1 VTNTIAELNDSL
13 IGRYLVE
20 KELGSGGMATVYLA
34 HDLRHDRK
42 VAIKVLKP
50 DLAAALGVERFL
62 AEIRTTANLQ
72 HPHILSLFDSGAADG
87 FLYYVMPFIDGE
99 SLREKLARERQCDL
113 AESLEITREVASALA
128 YAHER
133 GIVHRDIKPENILL
147 SGGHAVVADFGIA
160 RAIGAAGGQQLT
172 ATGTAI
178 GTPAYMSPE
187 QSAGMSD
194 VDGRSDTYSLASVL
208 YEMLSGEPPY
218 SGATAAAVIAKRL
231 GTTAPSVRVLRAGV
245 PKPVD
250 LALLRAMQ
258 RAPADRFATTSDF
271 AAALRSEARST
282 SFGVSRR
289 AAITA
294 AALMAIAGAAWFG
307 LRGRGAGVVLDAD
320 VIAVLPFRV
329 GGNNQTIA
337 YLRESML
344 DLLQARLSSGA
355 GARTVEPRTLLAAW
369 RRAVGNEKDDLS
381 EEGSRKLAR
390 ELGAGRV
397 LLGSV
402 VATPT
407 ELTLTGTLLRVS
419 DGKPLAQQSI
429 VGAPDS
435 VATLVNRLTAALL
448 IRNAGEAPER
458 EAGLAAAPLAA
469 LQDYLAG
476 RRAYRRGDY
485 FTAMQLYGRALE
497 RDSTFVA
504 AAYSMVA
511 TNAWIGTVV
520 TTAGYDA
527 IPLVWRMRD
536 RLNPR
541 DRALFLAIPLV
552 GPNFPAPS
560 TYREIIAQAE
570 RAAKLAPDS
579 PESWTLLGQLHSAY
593 GAMVSE
599 PDWPARAADALD
611 RAIALDS
618 TFATALQARLS
629 TALRAGDTAATARY
643 ARLDASVVTHGGTA
657 GFFDDLYLWA
667 AARSLGDSTA
677 ARQWRER
684 TTALSHNDYVSKLT
698 VIALYSAAMAQP
710 LDDATWA
717 VTTLRRAAINDTDR
731 IGLALADYAVRFAA
745 GRSDLHDL
753 AGSIDNSGAAWASG
767 IVEQALFEPAYR
779 SAAAELIAREQR
791 GLVGIPS
798 GHGLTRWPP
807 FQDCFV
813 SLFRMEGGD
822 TSNVRAAI
830 HRLTDFAA
838 TSARAAATASIH
850 EIDLRVCPLTLEA
863 LIESRSASGKARP
876 ALDRLDSLMREGPE
890 WFSGSANISPT
901 AFANFVV
908 ARLRAARGEYP
919 SALAAI
925 RRREVDLFPAF
936 TWSLPASLRQEG
948 RLAALAGDSGG
959 ARRAY
964 DQYLTLRTDPDPPF
978 RAQRDSVVAERRALR
993 PN

>member
-1 VTNTIAELNDSL
+1 
-13 IGRYLVE
+13 
-20 KELGSGGMATVYLA
+20 
-34 HDLRHDRK
+34 
-42 VAIKVLKP
+42 
-50 DLAAALGVERFL
+50 
-62 AEIRTTANLQ
+62 
-72 HPHILSLFDSGAADG
+72 
-87 FLYYVMPFIDGE
+87 
-99 SLREKLARERQCDL
+99 
-113 AESLEITREVASALA
+113 VASALA

-160 RAIGAAGGQQLT
+160 RAVGAAGGQQLT
-172 ATGTAI
+172 ATGTSI

-187 QSAGMSD
+187 QSAGMSN

-231 GTTAPSVRVLRAGV
+231 GTTAPSVSVLRDNV
-245 PKPVD
+245 PKQVD
-250 LALLRAMQ
+250 QALQRAMQ
-258 RAPADRFATTSDF
+258 RAPADRFATASEF
-271 AAALRSEARST
+271 AAALRSEVRSPLF
-282 SFGVSRR
+282 SVSRR
-289 AAITA
+289 IGVAAMAVI
-294 AALMAIAGAAWFG
+294 AIAGAAWLG
-307 LRGRGAGVVLDAD
+307 LRGQGDNTALDAD

-329 GGNNQTIA
+329 GGSNPTIA

-344 DLLQARLSSGA
+344 DLLQARLSSGS

-381 EEGSRKLAR
+381 EDASRKLAR
-390 ELGAGRV
+390 EVGAGRV

-402 VATPT
+402 VATPSD
-407 ELTLTGTLLRVS
+407 LTLTGTLLRVS
-419 DGKPLAQQSI
+419 DGRTLAQQSI

-435 VATLVNRLTAALL
+435 IATLVNRLTAALL
-448 IRNAGEAPER
+448 IRNAGEAPAR
-458 EAGLAAAPLAA
+458 EAGLAAAPLDA

-476 RRAYRRGDY
+476 RKAYRRGDY
-485 FTAMQLYGRALE
+485 FIAMQLYGKALE
-497 RDSTFVA
+497 RDSAFVEA
-504 AAYSMVA
+504 GFSMVA

-579 PESWTLLGQLHSAY
+579 PEPWTLLGQLHGDY
-593 GAMVSE
+593 GAMASE
-599 PDWPARAADALD
+599 TDWATRAADALD

-618 TFATALQARLS
+618 TFATALQARLF
-629 TALRAGDTAATARY
+629 TALRAGDTAATARF
-643 ARLDASVVTHGGTA
+643 ARLDAGLAAHGA
-657 GFFDDLYLWA
+657 ASGFFDDLYFWA
-667 AARSLGDSTA
+667 AAHSLGDSTA
-677 ARQWRER
+677 AKQWREHMK
-684 TTALSHNDYVSKLT
+684 TLSHNDYISKLT
-698 VIALYSAAMAQP
+698 VIALQSAAMAQP

-717 VTTLRRAAINDTDR
+717 VATLRRVAINDTDR

-753 AGSIDNSGAAWASG
+753 AGSIDNSAAGWVSG

-779 SAAAELIAREQR
+779 STAGEQIAREQR
-791 GLVGIPS
+791 GLVGVPS
-798 GHGLTRWPP
+798 AQGLVRWPP

-813 SLFRMEGGD
+813 SLFRIEGGD

-830 HRLTDFAA
+830 RRLTDFAA
-838 TSARAAATASIH
+838 ARAREAASASVH

-863 LIESRSASGKARP
+863 LLESRSATGTARP
-876 ALDRLDSLMREGPE
+876 ALDRLDSLMHDGPE
-890 WFSGSANISPT
+890 WFSGGTDISPT

-908 ARLRAARGEYP
+908 ARLRAAQREYP
-919 SALAAI
+919 AALAAI
-925 RRREVDLFPAF
+925 RRREVNLFPAF
-936 TWSLPASLRQEG
+936 TWSLPAFLRLEG
-948 RLAALAGDSGG
+948 RLAALAGDPAG

-978 RAQRDSVVAERRALR
+978 RAQRDSVVAERAALR
-993 PN
+993 SK